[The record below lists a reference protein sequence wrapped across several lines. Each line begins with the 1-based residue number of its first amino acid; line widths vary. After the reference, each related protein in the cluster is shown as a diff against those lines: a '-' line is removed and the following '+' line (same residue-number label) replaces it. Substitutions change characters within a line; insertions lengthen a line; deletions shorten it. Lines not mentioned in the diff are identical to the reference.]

1 MSFDFVDISKIII
14 PNDHLYV
21 KHKRNTCESI
31 RITGVMMPL
40 VLKKEQERYI
50 LIDGYE
56 RFQCAKELGWRQ
68 IPAIITEDSPADV
81 LRLALNYVRGRV
93 CGIDVLISTWQMM
106 QVYNPEVMKAVLG
119 KSWDTLNKYKNT
131 AEHII
136 NLGLPKEDIGQLRE
150 ACVSIRKLIACAYN
164 SHDSEEFMMCALGKT
179 RPRLKRV
186 TAEMVKKAI
195 QLERDLELKTAVDL
209 VEVLGAENVMKIAEV
224 VDVIKKTLCSR
235 VERYKK
241 CMLVEDYK
249 LLRKLCGGS

>member
-1 MSFDFVDISKIII
+1 MSFDFVDISKVVI
-14 PNDHLYV
+14 PEDYLYV

-68 IPAIITEDSPADV
+68 IPAIVTEDSPADV
-81 LRLALNYVRGRV
+81 LRLALNYVRGRI

-106 QVYNPEVMKAVLG
+106 QVYNAEIMKTVLG

-136 NLGLPKEDIGQLRE
+136 NLGLSKEEIAQLRE
-150 ACVSIRKLIACAYN
+150 ACISIRKLIACAYN
-164 SHDSEEFMMCALGKT
+164 SHDSNEFMTCALGKAK
-179 RPRLKRV
+179 PRLKKV

-195 QLERDLELKTAVDL
+195 QLERDPELRMAVDL
-209 VEVLGAENVMKIAEV
+209 AEMLGAENVAKIAEM

-241 CMLVEDYK
+241 CMLIEDYK
-249 LLRKLCGGS
+249 LLRKLCGEN